1 MTFYAARDPY
11 TAPNFDSSA
20 LIVIDVQND
29 FLDDGPLGV
38 AGTADRLGELERLT
52 KLYRR
57 AGRPIVHVIRLYQG
71 EDVDTVR
78 RSRFEAGQRV
88 VQPHTEGADIP
99 QRLLPVEVRLKP
111 EQLMTGE
118 PQRVGELEF
127 VVWKPRWSAF
137 HRTNLDAI
145 LRGLGVDTV
154 VIAGCNFP
162 NCPRASLFDATE
174 LDYRAVVVTDAT
186 SAVTAERIEDMQ
198 QIGVIP
204 VRVADLEDAF
214 FG

>member
-1 MTFYAARDPY
+1 MLDTNRDPH
-11 TAPNFDSSA
+11 TTPHLDSAA
-20 LIVIDVQND
+20 LVVIDVQND

-38 AGTADRLGELERLT
+38 AGTKDRLSEIERLT
-52 KLYRR
+52 KVFRR
-57 AGRPIVHVIRLYQG
+57 AGRPIVHAIRLYHG

-78 RSRFEAGQRV
+78 RTRFDAGERV

-99 QRLLPVEVRLKP
+99 RSLLPVDVRLKP
-111 EQLMTGE
+111 EQLMNGE
-118 PQRVGELEF
+118 AQRIGEQEL

-154 VIAGCNFP
+154 VVAGCNFP

-174 LDYRAVVVTDAT
+174 LDYRAAIVTDAT
-186 SAVTAERIEDMQ
+186 SAVTPERISDMVA
-198 QIGVIP
+198 IGVVP
-204 VRVADLEDAF
+204 LTVDELEKGF